1 MYENII
7 ILIAS
12 SILSLII
19 VLYSII
25 SVDKNLKSL
34 VKPFSTSAVRID
46 TMNYITRKKELEYMK
61 ELLQDIVARIYKEYG
76 EGKISGEE
84 KNILVDKFKK
94 KLLEVDQEINEVSLY
109 AELESLE
116 GEYKKLVSDYEQRKK
131 DLEEKINGL
140 KKRIRVKEE
149 KTEVKKPEEKEI
161 VQSKPTTKT
170 RVSKEAD
177 LSSLMKELSEMMKRL
192 EEGEE

>member
-1 MYENII
+1 MYEDII
-7 ILIAS
+7 ILVAS

-19 VLYSII
+19 ILYSIV
-25 SVDKNLKSL
+25 SVDKDLKNL
-34 VKPFSTSAVRID
+34 VKPLSSSAIRID

-61 ELLQDIVARIYKEYG
+61 ELLQSVIARIYKEYG
-76 EGKISGEE
+76 EEKISGEE

-109 AELESLE
+109 AELESLKK
-116 GEYKKLVSDYEQRKK
+116 EYKKLVSDYEQRKK

-140 KKRIRVKEE
+140 KKRISVKEE
-149 KTEVKKPEEKEI
+149 KPEVKKPEEKE
-161 VQSKPTTKT
+161 VSQPKPSTKT
-170 RVSKEAD
+170 KVSKEAD